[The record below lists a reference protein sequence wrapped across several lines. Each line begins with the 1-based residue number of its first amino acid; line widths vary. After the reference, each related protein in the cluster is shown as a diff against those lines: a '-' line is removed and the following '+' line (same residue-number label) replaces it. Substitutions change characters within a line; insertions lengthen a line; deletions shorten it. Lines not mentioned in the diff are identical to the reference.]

1 MLSNARIKQKEI
13 YKIQQKLIK
22 LYGELKDAQ
31 NKMIY
36 AINQSAL
43 DELQKANLLK
53 VSVHKVEL
61 KQAIKRYTD
70 LYMNVKILENDRDE
84 LQNWTPKDEQTD
96 SRD

>member
-36 AINQSAL
+36 AINQCAL

-53 VSVHKVEL
+53 VSVHKLEL
-61 KQAIKRYTD
+61 NQSIKRYTN
-70 LYMNVKILENDRDE
+70 LYMNISTVWSSDVQVAKLA
-84 LQNWTPKDEQTD
+84 TTF
-96 SRD
+96 